1 LFKTPLGQPNTV
13 LRMHHF
19 VDAAMA
25 PTIAIVHGIRP
36 EQLTNPTPCAEFDV
50 QALLDHM
57 MGYGPRLEA
66 AARKLK
72 TAPDPA
78 PTLER
83 QLARIADEWR
93 EPDPWVGEASMG
105 GEPMPAAM
113 LGGMILVEM
122 VVHGWDLAMATGQPA
137 EWPEELL
144 RFIHDEIAKTATM
157 GRDMGLYGPPV
168 PVPDDA
174 PLLDRTIALT
184 GRDSSYWNR
193 TFRSANMEA

>member
-1 LFKTPLGQPNTV
+1 
-13 LRMHHF
+13 MHHL

-25 PTIAIVHGIRP
+25 PTIAIVHRIGP
-36 EQLTNPTPCAEFDV
+36 DQLTNATPCAEFDV
-50 QALLDHM
+50 QALLDHLM
-57 MGYGPRLEA
+57 AHGPRLEA

-93 EPDPWVGEASMG
+93 EPDAWVGEASMG
-105 GEPMPAAM
+105 GDPMPAAL
-113 LGGMILVEM
+113 LGGMMLVE
-122 VVHGWDLAMATGQPA
+122 VIVHGWDLAMATGQPA
-137 EWPEELL
+137 EWSEVVLG
-144 RFIHDEIAKTATM
+144 FVHDEIAKTAEM
-157 GRDMGLYGPPV
+157 GQEMGLYGPPV

-184 GRDSSYWNR
+184 GRSPDWNG
-193 TFRSANMEA
+193 TFRSATVEA